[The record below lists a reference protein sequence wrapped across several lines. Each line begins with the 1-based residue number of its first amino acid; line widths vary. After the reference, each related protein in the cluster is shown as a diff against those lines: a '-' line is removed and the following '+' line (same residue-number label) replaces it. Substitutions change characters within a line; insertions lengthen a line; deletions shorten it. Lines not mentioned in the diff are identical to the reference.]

1 MSTKE
6 PVNILIVDDNKN
18 NLFTLRN
25 LISEHLEAQIT
36 EADSG
41 LAALGIL
48 LKTKIDLIILDV
60 QMPEMDGFE
69 TAQAIRSSKKTQH
82 IPILFLTA
90 AYKAE
95 EFKQKGFAVGA
106 ADYLVKP
113 IDTPQLI
120 SKINSYV
127 RLIEQE
133 RRHRNELERKV
144 QERTAALEQRSRELL
159 DANQLL
165 TQEIRERQQI
175 EAALIFAKQAAET
188 ANLSKSQFLAN
199 MSHELRTPLNAIIG
213 YSEML
218 TEEAAELGL
227 NSCLPDLQKIHT
239 AGKHL
244 LGLINDVLDLSKIE
258 AGKMEIHCETFDL
271 VNLLREVE
279 NTIQPL
285 IENKANNLRV
295 IFSTPLGEMHT
306 DLTKLRQMLLNL
318 LSNAAKFTEQG
329 TISLAVE
336 RQLQK
341 DGEDKV
347 GWITFCVIDSGIGMT
362 EEQQAKLFQPFTQ
375 ADTSTTRRYGGTGLG
390 LAITKRF
397 AEMLGG
403 TIKLESELGQ
413 GSTFTLSLPATVVQS
428 QPLHSKNVE
437 PPTDLLLKGDGIIL
451 VIDDKVT
458 AREMLKQEL
467 TKLGYAVA
475 VATSGPQG
483 LTLANKLR
491 PDAILLDVQLSDKD
505 GGLTFTTLKSN
516 PLLAHIPLIMM
527 SVAEPENRGY
537 LRESIDYI
545 DKTINADQLAT
556 LLQKYRIGEHSKPL
570 VMVVDDDESIRE
582 YLSVILEKTGWRVF
596 PAENGQVALDHLEN
610 KQPALIL
617 LDLTMPII
625 DGFGFLERLQQNDK
639 WRSIPV
645 IILTSKNLT
654 EDEYTRLHTLGTRI
668 FPKTTF
674 SHNDLIL
681 HIHQLIADTQ
691 ARQDQPKEAPKSYDW
706 R

>member
-1 MSTKE
+1 MSKTE
-6 PVNILIVDDNKN
+6 PFNILIVDDNKN

-25 LISEHLEAQIT
+25 LISEHLEAHII
-36 EADSG
+36 EANSG

-60 QMPEMDGFE
+60 QMPDMDGFE

-133 RRHRNELERKV
+133 RQHRDELERKV
-144 QERTAALEQRSRELL
+144 QERTAALEQRSKELL

-165 TQEIRERQQI
+165 TQEILERQQM
-175 EAALIFAKQAAET
+175 ETALRFAKQAAET

-218 TEEAAELGL
+218 AEEAEELGL
-227 NSCLPDLQKIHT
+227 DRCLPDLQKIHT

-258 AGKMEIHCETFDL
+258 AGKMEIHGETFDL
-271 VNLLREVE
+271 VKLLREVE
-279 NTIQPL
+279 NTIRPL
-285 IENKANNLRV
+285 LENKANSLRI
-295 IFSTPLGEMHT
+295 IFSNPLGEMHT

-318 LSNAAKFTEQG
+318 LSNAAKFTEHG

-336 RQLQK
+336 RQLQM
-341 DGEDKV
+341 DRADNGA
-347 GWITFCVIDSGIGMT
+347 WIIFCVNDSGIGMT

-375 ADTSTTRRYGGTGLG
+375 ADTSTTRRFGGTGLG

-403 TIKLESELGQ
+403 TIKVESDFGQ

-428 QPLHSKNVE
+428 QPRNDKDVE
-437 PPTDLLLKGDGIIL
+437 PSTDLLLKGDGIIL

-458 AREMLKQEL
+458 AREMLKREL

-491 PDAILLDVQLSDKD
+491 PDAILLDAQLSDQD
-505 GGLTFTTLKSN
+505 GGLVFTTLKSN
-516 PLLAHIPLIMM
+516 PLLAHIPLIIM
-527 SVAEPENRGY
+527 SVAEQENRGY
-537 LRESIDYI
+537 IRESIDYI
-545 DKTINADQLAT
+545 DKTINAEQLAT
-556 LLQKYRIGEHSKPL
+556 LLKKYHIGDHSKPL

-582 YLSVILEKTGWRVF
+582 YLTIILEKTGWRVF
-596 PAENGQVALDHLEN
+596 PAENGQVALEHLEN

-617 LDLTMPII
+617 LDLTMPVI

-654 EDEYTRLHTLGTRI
+654 EAEYTRLHTLGTSI
-668 FPKTTF
+668 FPKTAY
-674 SHNDLIL
+674 SYNDLIL

-691 ARQDQPKEAPKSYDW
+691 ARQDKPKEDLKSHDW